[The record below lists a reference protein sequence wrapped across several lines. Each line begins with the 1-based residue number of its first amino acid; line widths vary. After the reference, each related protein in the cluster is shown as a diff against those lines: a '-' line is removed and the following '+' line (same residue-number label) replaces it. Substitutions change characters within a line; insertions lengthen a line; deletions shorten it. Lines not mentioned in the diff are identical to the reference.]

1 MNRLIPFR
9 GSKNRSEARR
19 RKGLRLP
26 LWVRRIRWIRVGV
39 ILFCLA
45 FWIGVGFGC
54 QRLLQAWG

>member
-1 MNRLIPFR
+1 VNRLIPFR
-9 GSKNRSEARR
+9 GSKEDGKPGRR
-19 RKGLRLP
+19 GRLRLP
-26 LWVRRIRWIRVGV
+26 LWVRRIRWIRVAV